1 MKMGDINHHKPMLTA
16 LKKAG
21 FKVVEVVKQDK
32 KTLITVSHG
41 ETIRGVRNDRR
52 ALRKAE

>member
-1 MKMGDINHHKPMLTA
+1 MGNINHYKPMLTA

-32 KTLITVSHG
+32 KTLITVSPG
-41 ETIRGVRNDRR
+41 ETMRGVQNDRR
-52 ALRKAE
+52 ALRNAE